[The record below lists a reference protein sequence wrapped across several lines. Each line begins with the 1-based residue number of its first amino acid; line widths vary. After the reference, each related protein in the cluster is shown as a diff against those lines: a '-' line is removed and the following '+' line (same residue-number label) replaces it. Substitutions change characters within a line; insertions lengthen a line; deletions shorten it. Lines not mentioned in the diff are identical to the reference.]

1 MGSVEGDLDSM
12 LVSIVESG
20 DDKQDDQIHEI
31 TSTRMKTRTK
41 STNEDKNVKSGDE
54 QVDNS
59 LTRTTMKSGNENV
72 KKSMKTKAEKKSIPL
87 ELKIPDFTSIKVKT
101 EPDVVV
107 VSPIVQVVDSDS
119 DCILVESDSDFD
131 LGTVT
136 DIKPKVDLSI
146 VKKEKTEGGK
156 AGKSKDSDKSAK
168 DVICEMI
175 QRNRQG
181 RIICPLQ
188 CGKTFKSSGSMFK
201 HIDDDICMKDVS
213 ERRTLECCIKGCTH
227 TCVNMTSM
235 RNHKLSHFNL
245 KCFECPIPV
254 CDKFFI
260 HQSSLVN
267 HKHTK
272 HSDIFG
278 QFPSIKKKKVSDKK
292 KIDKKK
298 KKKSRKEDKK
308 EKPPPKFSSSDDDY

>member
-1 MGSVEGDLDSM
+1 M
-12 LVSIVESG
+12 
-20 DDKQDDQIHEI
+20 
-31 TSTRMKTRTK
+31 
-41 STNEDKNVKSGDE
+41 
-54 QVDNS
+54 
-59 LTRTTMKSGNENV
+59 
-72 KKSMKTKAEKKSIPL
+72 
-87 ELKIPDFTSIKVKT
+87 
-101 EPDVVV
+101 
-107 VSPIVQVVDSDS
+107 VSPIVQVVDLDS

-136 DIKPKVDLSI
+136 DIKLKVDLSI

-156 AGKSKDSDKSAK
+156 AGKSKDSDKLAK

-181 RIICPLQ
+181 RIICPPK
-188 CGKTFKSSGSMFK
+188 CRKTFKSSGSMFR
-201 HIDDDICMKDVS
+201 HIDDDICTKDVS
-213 ERRTLECCIKGCTH
+213 ERRTLEFRIKGCMY

-235 RNHKLSHFNL
+235 RDHELSHFNL
-245 KCFECPIPV
+245 KHFECPFPA

-260 HQSSLVN
+260 HQSLLVN

-278 QFPSIKKKKVSDKK
+278 QFPSNKEKKVSDKK

-308 EKPPPKFSSSDDDY
+308 EKPPPKFSSSDDD

>member
-1 MGSVEGDLDSM
+1 
-12 LVSIVESG
+12 
-20 DDKQDDQIHEI
+20 
-31 TSTRMKTRTK
+31 
-41 STNEDKNVKSGDE
+41 
-54 QVDNS
+54 
-59 LTRTTMKSGNENV
+59 
-72 KKSMKTKAEKKSIPL
+72 MKTKAEKKSIPL
-87 ELKIPDFTSIKVKT
+87 ELKIPDFASIKVKT
-101 EPDVVV
+101 EPDVVM

-146 VKKEKTEGGK
+146 VKKEKPKGGK

-168 DVICEMI
+168 DVIREMI

-201 HIDDDICMKDVS
+201 HIDDDMCTKDVL
-213 ERRTLECCIKGCTH
+213 ERRTLECCIKGCMH

-235 RNHKLSHFNL
+235 RDHKLSHFNL
-245 KCFECPIPV
+245 KCFECPIPA
-254 CDKFFI
+254 CDKFFL

-278 QFPSIKKKKVSDKK
+278 QFPFYKKKKVSDKK
-292 KIDKKK
+292 RIDKKK

-308 EKPPPKFSSSDDDY
+308 EKPPSKFSSSDDD